1 MASVPVETY
10 VLDSLLPDLVGHDR
24 HPTGF
29 LVYLWLYRQ
38 AAGNDFQPVSASL
51 RTLAESTG
59 LSKRAIQDA
68 VRALTRRKLLHV
80 HRADLTAV
88 PDYSVLRPW
97 IRDGN
102 GKEKRKG

>member
-1 MASVPVETY
+1 MSSIPVDTY

-38 AAGNDFQPVSASL
+38 AAESRFAPVAASL

-59 LSKRAIQDA
+59 LSKRAIQEA
-68 VRALTRRKLLHV
+68 VRALSKRKLIHV

-88 PDYSVLRPW
+88 PEYTVLRPW
-97 IRDGN
+97 R
-102 GKEKRKG
+102 RAPQS